1 MKVLQ
6 ILPQLNIGGVER
18 GTLDLSKA
26 LIEKNHQSFVI
37 SGGGSMVEDLEMSG
51 AKHFEIPVHVKSIK
65 TLFLADELAKTIAE
79 IDPDIIHIRSRMPAW
94 VNYRAY
100 KRLKKKPILVS
111 TFHGLYSFPF
121 YSKVMSFVDHAI
133 AISNTVESYI
143 LKTYKLKKENITII
157 PRGCDPKEFDKTSIN
172 ADEKNDLFEE
182 FPKLVNKK
190 VLTIPARI
198 TKWKGVNE
206 FIELLSMLDDSYH
219 GLIVGPVARSK
230 KSYFK
235 KLIKKVESLKLEQKI
250 TFAGSRKDIANIY
263 KISDLVFN
271 LSQTPEPF
279 GRTMIEAIACGR
291 KVIGWNHGGASEILN
306 ELFPMG
312 LVELNNM
319 DDLQET
325 TINLCSSDSAPK
337 ENIFTA
343 QKMTD
348 STIDLYERLIEKD
361 NSF

>member
-26 LIEKNHQSFVI
+26 LIEKNHQSYVI
-37 SGGGSMVEDLEMSG
+37 SGGGSLVNELEMSG
-51 AKHFEIPVHVKSIK
+51 AKHFDIPVHVKNIK
-65 TLFLADELAKTIAE
+65 TLFLADTLSKTISE
-79 IDPDIIHIRSRMPAW
+79 IDPDIVHIRSRMPAW

-100 KRLKKKPILVS
+100 KKLNKKPILVS

-143 LKTYKLKKENITII
+143 LETYKLKKKDITII
-157 PRGCDPKEFDKTSIN
+157 PRGCDPKEFNKNIIN
-172 ADEKNDLFEE
+172 ADDKNNLFRE
-182 FPKLVNKK
+182 FPQLVNKK

-206 FIELLSMLDDSYH
+206 FIELLSLLDNSYH

-230 KSYFK
+230 ENYFN
-235 KLIKKVESLKLEQKI
+235 KLLKKVKSMEVEEKI
-250 TFAGSRKDIANIY
+250 TFTGSRKDISNIY

-271 LSQTPEPF
+271 LSQKPEPF
-279 GRTMIEAIACGR
+279 GRTMIEAIACGT

-306 ELFPMG
+306 ELFPHG
-312 LVELNNM
+312 LVKLNNM
-319 DDLQET
+319 DELREA
-325 TINLCSSDSAPK
+325 TINVSSSDLVPK

-343 QKMTD
+343 RKMTD
-348 STIDLYERLIEKD
+348 STIDLYESLIKNH